1 MSQALSRQPL
11 AVPTPL
17 NPSIV
22 RVSVLV
28 FRVEMQQTFFPPTFF
43 AVPVTANPPML
54 HTYLYLRVALTRRT
68 SGGKYGNLPES
79 YALSEVGELW
89 MEKFLVFKWLNSV
102 IHGLC
107 VYVCVCCKLT
117 K

>member
-1 MSQALSRQPL
+1 MGFVVHNVALGQVCLLVLQFSPLCIILPTLRSR
-11 AVPTPL
+11 
-17 NPSIV
+17 
-22 RVSVLV
+22 
-28 FRVEMQQTFFPPTFF
+28 
-43 AVPVTANPPML
+43 
-54 HTYLYLRVALTRRT
+54 LYLRVALTRRT